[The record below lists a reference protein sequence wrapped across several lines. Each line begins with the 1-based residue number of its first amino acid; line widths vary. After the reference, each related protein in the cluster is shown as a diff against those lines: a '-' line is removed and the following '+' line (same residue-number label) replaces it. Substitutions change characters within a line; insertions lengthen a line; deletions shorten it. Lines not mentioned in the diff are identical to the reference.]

1 MANGLSPKFPLSIS
15 FKGDFANNENIKDLV
30 KQNFRTLLL
39 TIPGERIMIPDFG
52 VGFER
57 YLFELKNSGI
67 PNNLTSD
74 IHNQVNK
81 YLPYIEI
88 ENIDLNRENE
98 IDDILSVRIQ
108 YFIKPL
114 SQRDIIDLLAI

>member
-15 FKGDFANNENIKDLV
+15 DGGDFANNENIKDLV

-52 VGFER
+52 VGLEK
-57 YLFELKNSGI
+57 YLFELKNYGSLD
-67 PNNLTSD
+67 NLTAD
-74 IHNQVNK
+74 IYNQVNK

-88 ENIDLNRENE
+88 QNINLDRDNQA
-98 IDDILSVRIQ
+98 DDILSVKIE

-114 SQRDIIDLLAI
+114 SQRDIIELIAI